1 MPSRVL
7 GMKVPYEMIYG
18 KNEFIV
24 PPKVF
29 GCTCFVRDNRPLVG
43 KLDPR
48 VVKCIFVGYPS
59 GQRGYKCWSPSER
72 RTFVSMDMTFREYE
86 PFYGDKTDLNSLF
99 DFNSPSRSDANQE
112 GESEPLMTKENEPSR
127 VVVGSVPYPT
137 SEERWRK
144 LNEEQN
150 LKAYTRG
157 QPTTEGRWRKLNEEK
172 NLKEATETSTISRT
186 NGEAELQG
194 EQYQQQ

>member
-1 MPSRVL
+1 
-7 GMKVPYEMIYG
+7 
-18 KNEFIV
+18 
-24 PPKVF
+24 
-29 GCTCFVRDNRPLVG
+29 
-43 KLDPR
+43 
-48 VVKCIFVGYPS
+48 
-59 GQRGYKCWSPSER
+59 
-72 RTFVSMDMTFREYE
+72 MDMTFREYE